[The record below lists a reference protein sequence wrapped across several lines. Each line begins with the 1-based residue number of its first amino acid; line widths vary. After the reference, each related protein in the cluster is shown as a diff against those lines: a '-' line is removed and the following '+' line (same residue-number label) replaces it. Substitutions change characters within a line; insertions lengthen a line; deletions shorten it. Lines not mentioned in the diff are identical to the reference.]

1 MDLMTLQTLWFILT
15 TVLLTGYA
23 ILDGFDLGVGILH
36 LFTKGEEQRRI
47 NMNSIGPVW
56 DGNEVWLIAG
66 GGSLFAAFAPVY
78 AAVWSGF
85 YLALML
91 LLAALIGRAVA
102 IDFRAKVQSDTTK
115 RFLDYSFGIGSLLI
129 ALLLG
134 VAFGNILRGIPIDMD
149 GWYTGTFFTLLNPY
163 AIIVG
168 LLTVA
173 TFTMHGA
180 LFLSLKTDGERQA
193 QLNRAALVLWV
204 GVVVMYIIA
213 TIATYLAA
221 GYLWDFQR
229 PEIQKPIWMALLVL
243 TIAAM
248 AFIPFYLR
256 KKRLQAAFVASA
268 LMIAGMIALPAVC
281 LFPRLVP
288 SSIDPAFDL
297 TAFTHS
303 SSQYT
308 LQIMLYIALAGMP
321 LAILYKVILYR
332 AFRGKTVLTKDS
344 Y

>member
-1 MDLMTLQTLWFILT
+1 MDLMTLQTLWFILV

-47 NMNSIGPVW
+47 NLNSVGPVW

-66 GGSLFAAFAPVY
+66 GGALFAAFAPVY
-78 AAVWSGF
+78 AAIWSGF

-91 LLAALIGRAVA
+91 LLVALIGRAVA
-102 IDFRAKVQSDTTK
+102 IDFRAKVQSDKTK
-115 RFLDYSFGIGSLLI
+115 QFLDYAFGIGSLLI

-134 VAFGNILRGIPIDMD
+134 VAFGNILRGIPIDKE

-168 LLTVA
+168 LLTVVL
-173 TFTMHGA
+173 FSMHGS
-180 LFLSLKTDGERQA
+180 LFLSLKTDGERQQ
-193 QLNRAALVLWV
+193 QLRRAAHVLWM
-204 GVVVMYIIA
+204 GVAVLYVIA
-213 TIATYLAA
+213 TIATYFAA

-229 PEIQKPIWMALLVL
+229 PEVQKPIWLALLALTLVAMAL
-243 TIAAM
+243 
-248 AFIPFYLR
+248 IPVFLG
-256 KKRLQAAFVASA
+256 KNRLQAAFVTSA
-268 LMIAGMIALPAVC
+268 VMIAGMLALPAVC

-303 SSQYT
+303 STQYT

-321 LAILYKVILYR
+321 FAILYKVILYR
-332 AFRGKTVLTKDS
+332 VFRGKTVLTKDS

>member
-1 MDLMTLQTLWFILT
+1 MDLMTLQTLWFILV

-47 NMNSIGPVW
+47 NLNSVGPVW

-66 GGSLFAAFAPVY
+66 GGALFAAFAPVY
-78 AAVWSGF
+78 AAIWSGF

-91 LLAALIGRAVA
+91 LLVALIGRAVA
-102 IDFRAKVQSDTTK
+102 IDFRAKVQSDK
-115 RFLDYSFGIGSLLI
+115 SKQFLDYAFGIGSFLI

-134 VAFGNILRGIPIDMD
+134 VAFGNILRGIPIDKE
-149 GWYTGTFFTLLNPY
+149 GWYAGTFFTLLNPY

-168 LLTVA
+168 LLTVVL
-173 TFTMHGA
+173 FTMHGA
-180 LFLSLKTDGERQA
+180 LFLSLKTDGERQK
-193 QLNRAALVLWV
+193 QLGRAAHVLWM
-204 GVVVMYIIA
+204 GVALLYLIA
-213 TIATYLAA
+213 TIATYFAA

-229 PEIQKPIWMALLVL
+229 PEIQRPIWMALLVL
-243 TIAAM
+243 TLIAM
-248 AFIPFYLR
+248 ALIPLFLG
-256 KKRLQAAFVASA
+256 KKRLQAAFVTSA
-268 LMIAGMIALPAVC
+268 VIIAGMLALPAVC

-303 SSQYT
+303 STQYT

-321 LAILYKVILYR
+321 FAILYKVILYR
-332 AFRGKTVLTKDS
+332 VFRGKTVLTKDS